1 MSQENLK
8 RGLKLGGK
16 NCVHCGKE
24 TGEGELYCP
33 ECQAISGTK
42 KPRRFWIFSILF
54 SGLLLFFTGL
64 LLWHGGLSFGS
75 LSLDSILG
83 RPAAVINGEP
93 ITKADLQARVRT
105 IQGIVERQHGKD
117 IFAGERG
124 RALLANLNEEV
135 LNGMLEEKL
144 MYQEARKLGIQ
155 ITDEQVQ
162 QKFDQITKEV
172 FGTREKFQAR
182 LQEEGMSKEDLQN
195 NLRSL
200 LILEALKKAKAQQGA
215 DPEIS
220 FNAWLIQAKQK
231 AELAIYDSEIGG
243 MTLPSTGG
251 CCGPAGPSGGSGGQP
266 GTDRQIDPKTEKE
279 AQKAGLEAFQK
290 TNPTEKGVIAT
301 VTNYGCHIQVDI
313 QKEGRIVKSYTYQGG
328 KAFEIS

>member
-1 MSQENLK
+1 
-8 RGLKLGGK
+8 LGGQ

-24 TGEGELYCP
+24 TEEGELYCP
-33 ECQAISGTK
+33 DCQAISGAK

-93 ITKADLQARVRT
+93 IARTDLKARVKSVRAML
-105 IQGIVERQHGKD
+105 ERQYGRD
-117 IFAGERG
+117 LFAGQQG
-124 RALLANLNEEV
+124 RELLENLEQEV
-135 LNGMLEEKL
+135 LDGMLEERL
-144 MYQEARKLGIQ
+144 VSQEARRLRIQ
-155 ITDEQVQ
+155 ISDEMVQ
-162 QKFDQITKEV
+162 QELQKISKEIY
-172 FGTREKFQAR
+172 GTWENFQAR
-182 LQEEGMSKEDLQN
+182 LREDGVSKEDLQN
-195 NLRSL
+195 HIRSL
-200 LILEALKKAKAQQGA
+200 LLYKAVKAAKAPPGSNP
-215 DPEIS
+215 DVS

-231 AELAIYDSEIGG
+231 AELAIYYSGDNAASSSA
-243 MTLPSTGG
+243 LTGG
-251 CCGPAGPSGGSGGQP
+251 CCSPGGSGIVRP
-266 GTDRQIDPKTEKE
+266 GGPVDPKTESDAKKVALE
-279 AQKAGLEAFQK
+279 AYQKA
-290 TNPTEKGVIAT
+290 NPAGKGVTAK